1 MICKY
6 IVIIISIWDPK
17 IFYLFNTH
25 LRSYMIRG
33 INSYYYDISRI
44 QYFPHSI
51 FQIQHWSEKK
61 WEFKFNDWRSCNWK
75 CSQLWIINKMR
86 LLVTIALIMLS
97 NSSRLCMG
105 FGSRSIRPISR
116 MKTSM
121 TLQDLAPHAVAPLL
135 NSLSNSLTHN
145 RFLLIDLSKIN

>member
-1 MICKY
+1 MIEE
-6 IVIIISIWDPK
+6 VVTESVAN
-17 IFYLFNTH
+17 FN
-25 LRSYMIRG
+25 
-33 INSYYYDISRI
+33 
-44 QYFPHSI
+44 QV
-51 FQIQHWSEKK
+51 
-61 WEFKFNDWRSCNWK
+61 
-75 CSQLWIINKMR
+75 WIINKMR

-121 TLQDLAPHAVAPLL
+121 TLQDLAPHTVAPLL

-145 RFLLIDLSKIN
+145 RFLLNDLSKIN